1 MKRDKWFLLILFI
14 FLLAAH
20 GFVGN
25 MDRKMQLQEE
35 AWKNSV
41 QAVELQQ
48 QEAELRV
55 IELKDQLKAAE
66 EQVIAQG
73 LLIYDIR
80 ERLNFTL
87 FEDAE
92 MGLLE

>member
-1 MKRDKWFLLILFI
+1 MKVERWLLLVFFI
-14 FLLAAH
+14 FILAAY
-20 GFVGN
+20 GLIGN
-25 MDRKMQLQEE
+25 MDLKQQRQEE

-41 QAVELQQ
+41 QAAEMR
-48 QEAELRV
+48 QEAKELR
-55 IELKDQLKAAE
+55 IMEIRKQLKAAE

-80 ERLNFTL
+80 ERLHFTL